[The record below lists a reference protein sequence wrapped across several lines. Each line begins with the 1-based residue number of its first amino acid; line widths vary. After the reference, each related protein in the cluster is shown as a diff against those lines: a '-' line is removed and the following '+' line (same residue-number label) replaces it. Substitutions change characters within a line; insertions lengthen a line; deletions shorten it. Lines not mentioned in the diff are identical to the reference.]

1 LVIGLNLL
9 ANNITN
15 FVWSDAYHS
24 FTVLPLDNLTKM
36 NVKLIKQFQFF
47 SLLSRQFKQLFW
59 LKTVD

>member
-36 NVKLIKQFQFF
+36 NVKLIKQICSVFPIFI
-47 SLLSRQFKQLFW
+47 
-59 LKTVD
+59 KTIQAIMLA